1 MTRTGLAL
9 ERKKRD
15 APPHTL
21 CLKLGDNHRD
31 GDMSTGNEKDEK
43 VQVIKL
49 ALIFSVKPE
58 VG

>member
-9 ERKKRD
+9 ERRKRD
-15 APPHTL
+15 APPL

-31 GDMSTGNEKDEK
+31 RDMSTGNEKDEQ
-43 VQVIKL
+43 VQAIKL

>member
-9 ERKKRD
+9 ESRKRD
-15 APPHTL
+15 APPL

-31 GDMSTGNEKDEK
+31 RDMSTGNEKDEQ
-43 VQVIKL
+43 VQAIKL